1 MSLFVFRM
9 LTKRCRFNTEK
20 YPDWSHTMRPDAYR
34 HRPQHWG
41 RNGFAYKAKDP
52 VKDQKHEYYPNDD
65 YSFIPSHLFTIGA
78 PLEAI
83 SHTLG
88 KMLSSVT

>member
-1 MSLFVFRM
+1 MCTAAV
-9 LTKRCRFNTEK
+9 
-20 YPDWSHTMRPDAYR
+20 
-34 HRPQHWG
+34 PQHWG
-41 RNGFAYKAKDP
+41 RNGSPDKAKDH
-52 VKDQKHEYYPNDD
+52 VQDQKRDYYSNDD
-65 YSFIPSHLFTIGA
+65 YSFIPSHLLTIVA

>member
-1 MSLFVFRM
+1 MCTAIV
-9 LTKRCRFNTEK
+9 
-20 YPDWSHTMRPDAYR
+20 
-34 HRPQHWG
+34 PQRWG
-41 RNGFAYKAKDP
+41 RNGFPFKAKDR
-52 VKDQKHEYYPNDD
+52 VQDQKREYDPNDD

-83 SHTLG
+83 SHSLG

>member
-1 MSLFVFRM
+1 M
-9 LTKRCRFNTEK
+9 
-20 YPDWSHTMRPDAYR
+20 
-34 HRPQHWG
+34 
-41 RNGFAYKAKDP
+41 AKDP
-52 VKDQKHEYYPNDD
+52 VQDQKREYYPNDD
-65 YSFIPSHLFTIGA
+65 YSFIPSHLLTIVA